1 MAVFSSKECP
11 WTITGE
17 STCEE
22 KYENAPATAKLGE
35 YCDYKSCKEGS
46 CIRLN
51 AQSPSVCTMVL
62 DKGDKGCSKD
72 DYVCGKDLKCN
83 NDVCESIPKK
93 QEDTTTVTTTENKSS
108 STKPATTTTTTT
120 TEVDYE
126 KLALYYF
133 MGLIGVLLLIMII
146 LLIVRRQA

>member
-22 KYENAPATAKLGE
+22 NFENAPATAKLGE

-51 AQSPSVCTMVL
+51 AQSPSVCTMIL
-62 DKGDKGCSKD
+62 SKGDKGCSKD
-72 DYVCGKDLKCN
+72 DYVCGKDLKCS
-83 NDVCESIPKK
+83 NDVCESIPGEKANANVAS
-93 QEDTTTVTTTENKSS
+93 TTTSAANKSS
-108 STKPATTTTTTT
+108 STEPASTTADI
-120 TEVDYE
+120 DYN
-126 KLALYYF
+126 KLALYFF
-133 MGLIGVLLLIMII
+133 MGLVGVLLVVMLI
-146 LLIVRRQA
+146 LLLTRN

>member
-22 KYENAPATAKLGE
+22 NFENAPATAKLGE

-51 AQSPSVCTMVL
+51 AQSPSVCTMIL
-62 DKGDKGCSKD
+62 SKGDKGCSKD
-72 DYVCGKDLKCN
+72 DYVCGKDLKCS
-83 NDVCESIPKK
+83 NDVCESIPGEK
-93 QEDTTTVTTTENKSS
+93 ENANVANTTTSAAKKSS
-108 STKPATTTTTTT
+108 STEPASTTADI
-120 TEVDYE
+120 DYN
-126 KLALYYF
+126 KLALYFF
-133 MGLIGVLLLIMII
+133 MGLVGVLLVVMLI
-146 LLIVRRQA
+146 LLLTRN